1 MTTVQVILTRHK
13 RHRRSAGQAL
23 VEFALTIPIFVV
35 LLFAL
40 LDLGRLVYINNALA
54 EAAREGA
61 RWGSVQGRSGTA
73 AGMTS
78 IATHTTG
85 MLAAVPSPTVT
96 VTCQNRNLNTVA
108 TCASDYFLTVQV
120 SSQVS
125 MLTPVIAGLVGT
137 KTYSA
142 TSKVTVNQ

>member
-1 MTTVQVILTRHK
+1 MTPTSLSLS
-13 RHRRSAGQAL
+13 RRRGRRPSAGQAL
-23 VEFALTIPIFVV
+23 VEFALTIPIFVF
-35 LLFAL
+35 LLFGL
-40 LDLGRLVYINNALA
+40 IDLGRLVYINTALA
-54 EAAREGA
+54 EAAREGD

-78 IATHTTG
+78 IKSYTTG
-85 MLAAVPSPTVT
+85 MLAAVPSPTVEP
-96 VTCQNRNLNTVA
+96 TCQDLNLHTVA
-108 TCASDYFLTVQV
+108 TCTADDFLIVQV

-125 MLTPVIAGLVGT
+125 MFTPVIAGLVGT

>member
-1 MTTVQVILTRHK
+1 MTAVLIPITR
-13 RHRRSAGQAL
+13 RQRRRRSAGQAL
-23 VEFALTIPIFVV
+23 VEFALAIPIFVF
-35 LLFAL
+35 LLFGL
-40 LDLGRLVYINNALA
+40 IDLGRLVYINNALA

-78 IATHTTG
+78 IASYTAG

-96 VTCQNRNLNTVA
+96 VTCQDRNLNPVA
-108 TCASDYFLTVQV
+108 TCRTDYFLSVQV

-125 MLTPVIAGLVGT
+125 MFTPVIAGLVGT
-137 KTYSA
+137 NTYSA